1 MSARVARD
9 RRFVA
14 LRALLRDVMARS
26 RFYRDFYH
34 AAGIDVGEEFLAGL
48 PQGFHELPILE
59 TRHLLE
65 RADDLRLEGEDY
77 FRVTCSGG
85 TLNAPKILY
94 RTAADWAKSVANMAT
109 VLSLAGVRSGDVLL
123 IAQPLDIWGVGY
135 LALDACKL
143 LRCMAV
149 PAGIHVEADQM
160 AHLIERFQVNAAFA
174 SPSLWRRVTESAE
187 RQSRLRHLRVLVAG
201 EKLYAA
207 DREYLADYWRG
218 GVYNLYGSEETDAL
232 AAECDAHDGLH
243 LLEHAYLL
251 ELMQEDHC
259 LEQTA
264 DSTTTGELLVTSC
277 YHRGTPLIRYHLGDI
292 VEISRSHRP
301 CRCGRQGAKLVV
313 IGKSTQ
319 CVTLFDATKLY
330 TYQLD
335 AVLEQIIGR
344 GVSYQLLV
352 EDAEDAIVRER
363 VTLLVMAEDV
373 AGIGT
378 ERLRA
383 ALAASSLD
391 FADTV
396 RSNQVDL
403 RVNASRPPIGAT
415 AKGKWQKIVD
425 RRKRPRS

>member
-1 MSARVARD
+1 MSAKVANEK
-9 RRFVA
+9 RFVA
-14 LRALLRDVMARS
+14 LRSLLREVTERS

-34 AAGIDVGEEFLAGL
+34 AAGIHVDDEFLAGL
-48 PQGFHELPILE
+48 PQHFHEMPVLE

-85 TLNAPKILY
+85 TLNAPKTLY
-94 RTAADWAKSVANMAT
+94 RTAADWAKSVANMAEL
-109 VLSLAGVRSGDVLL
+109 LSIAGVGPGDALM

-135 LALDACKL
+135 LALDACKP

-149 PAGIHVEADQM
+149 PAGIHLDAEQVV
-160 AHLIERFQVNAAFA
+160 HLIKRFQVNAAFA

-187 RQSRLRHLRVLVAG
+187 RQGLRKHLRVLVAG

-218 GVYNLYGSEETDAL
+218 GVYNLYGSEETDGL
-232 AAECDAHDGLH
+232 AAECDARDGLH
-243 LLEHAYLL
+243 LLEHSYLL
-251 ELMQEDHC
+251 ELMQEGRC
-259 LEQTA
+259 LEQAA
-264 DSTTTGELLVTSC
+264 DAATTGELLVTSC
-277 YHRGTPLIRYHLGDI
+277 YHRGTPLIRYRLGDI
-292 VEISRSHRP
+292 VAISRSRRP
-301 CRCGRQGAKLVV
+301 CRCGRHSAKLTV
-313 IGKSTQ
+313 IGKSAQ

-330 TYQLD
+330 AYQLD
-335 AVLEQIIGR
+335 AALEQIIGK

-352 EDAEDAIVRER
+352 EDIEDATARER
-363 VTLLVMAEDV
+363 VTLLVTAEDM
-373 AGIGT
+373 ASIGA

-383 ALAASSLD
+383 ALTASSLD

-403 RVNASRPPIGAT
+403 RVDASRQPIGAT
-415 AKGKWQKIVD
+415 AKGKRQKILD
-425 RRKRPRS
+425 WRKCPKS